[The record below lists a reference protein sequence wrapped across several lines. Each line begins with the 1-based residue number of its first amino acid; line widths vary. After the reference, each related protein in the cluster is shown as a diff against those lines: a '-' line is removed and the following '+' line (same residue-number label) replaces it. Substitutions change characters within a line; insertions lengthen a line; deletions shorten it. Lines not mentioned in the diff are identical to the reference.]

1 MTTTYTA
8 NNIRESNDVC
18 NLYNT
23 EKYMIPENDKKE
35 DIFIEIKKFRS
46 IQKRINNIQSKTP
59 GTREN

>member
-1 MTTTYTA
+1 
-8 NNIRESNDVC
+8 
-18 NLYNT
+18 
-23 EKYMIPENDKKE
+23 MIPENDKKE